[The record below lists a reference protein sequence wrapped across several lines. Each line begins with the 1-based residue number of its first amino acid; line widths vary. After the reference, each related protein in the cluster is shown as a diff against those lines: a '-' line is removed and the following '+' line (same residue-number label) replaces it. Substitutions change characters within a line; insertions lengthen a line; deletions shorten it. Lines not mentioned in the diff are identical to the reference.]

1 VVPTPNENPLKKIM
15 NDSFKAYTYFSN
27 LVSIVIPSSYSFLR
41 GSNNI
46 SPSSPY
52 TLSTSLATISISST
66 LTYILTIHKFMI
78 LSRKCTRKHL
88 LYSSSF
94 IFFFFNSLSNLSKYS
109 WTLCRNSCLTKSI
122 IILNSLRSTS
132 PNLCCMFVFIS
143 FQYVEQVGA
152 F

>member
-1 VVPTPNENPLKKIM
+1 MIHLKHTHTFPILCQQ
-15 NDSFKAYTYFSN
+15 SY
-27 LVSIVIPSSYSFLR
+27 LLSYSSLR

-52 TLSTSLATISISST
+52 TLSTSLATTSISST

-78 LSRKCTRKHL
+78 LSHKCTRKHL
-88 LYSSSF
+88 LCSSSF
-94 IFFFFNSLSNLSKYS
+94 IFLFLNSLSNLSKYS
-109 WTLCRNSCLTKSI
+109 WTLCRSSYVTKSI
-122 IILNSLRSTS
+122 FILNSSRFAS